1 LPAGLRVTRRPD
13 GNLVRAAGAGEEVDV
28 LAKKGLVVAAIA
40 ASAVA
45 AGCSKRSTS
54 EPALATPTITVNHAR
69 AALGSP
75 IEITYQ
81 FVVASDVPKVDQRY
95 RVFVHFLDSSG
106 ELMWTD
112 DHEPP
117 VPTTDWTPGKT
128 IAYTRTV
135 FVPIYPYVG
144 DATVRLGLY
153 SDAKRQRVTLA
164 GEDNGQRAYKVAT
177 LTLLPQSENVFL
189 IYKDGWHPA
198 EVSSDNAAVEWQW
211 SKREGLISFRNPK
224 RDATLFLHLDGRPD
238 LAGRPQKVTVT
249 LAGQT
254 LESFD
259 LATRDEVIRKIPIT
273 AAQFGGADMV
283 DLRLTVDP
291 TFVPAQIPSAGSAD
305 QRELGV
311 RVFHAFVEPR

>member
-1 LPAGLRVTRRPD
+1 V
-13 GNLVRAAGAGEEVDV
+13 GEEVQV
-28 LAKKGLVVAAIA
+28 LAKKGLVAVAIA
-40 ASAVA
+40 SVAVA
-45 AGCSKRSTS
+45 AGCSKRTAS
-54 EPALATPTITVNHAR
+54 EPPLATPSIVVNHAR

-81 FVVASDVPKVDQRY
+81 FVVAAGAPKVDQRY

-128 IAYTRTV
+128 VAYTRTV

-153 SDAKRQRVTLA
+153 SDQQRRRVTLG
-164 GEDNGQRAYKVAT
+164 GEDNGQRAYKVGT
-177 LTLLPQSENVFL
+177 ITLLPQSENVFL

-198 EVSSDNAAVEWQW
+198 EVAPDNAAVEWQW
-211 SKREGLISFRNPK
+211 SKREGVISFRNPR
-224 RDATLFLHLDGRPD
+224 RDATIFLHLDGRPD
-238 LAGRPQKVTVT
+238 LAGRPQKVTVA
-249 LAGQT
+249 LAGQP

-259 LATRDEVIRKIPIT
+259 LGTRDEVIKKIAVT

-291 TFVPAQIPSAGSAD
+291 TFVPAQVPAASSAD
-305 QRELGV
+305 RRELGI

>member
-1 LPAGLRVTRRPD
+1 VLEAGTD
-13 GNLVRAAGAGEEVDV
+13 
-28 LAKKGLVVAAIA
+28 
-40 ASAVA
+40 
-45 AGCSKRSTS
+45 
-54 EPALATPTITVNHAR
+54 EPALATPTITVNHPR

-75 IEITYQ
+75 IEVTYQ
-81 FVVASDVPKVDQRY
+81 FVVAAGAPRIDQRY

-128 IAYTRTV
+128 VAYTRTV

-144 DATVRLGLY
+144 EATVRLGLY
-153 SDAKRQRVTLA
+153 SDAQRRRVVLA
-164 GEDNGQRAYKVAT
+164 GEDNGQRAYKVGT
-177 LTLLPQSENVFL
+177 ITLLPQSENVFL

-198 EVSSDNAAVEWQW
+198 EVATDNAAVEWQW
-211 SKREGLISFRNPK
+211 TKREGLISFRNPR

-249 LAGQT
+249 LAGQP
-254 LESFD
+254 LETFD
-259 LATRDEVIRKIPIT
+259 VATRDEVIRKIPVT

-291 TFVPAQIPSAGSAD
+291 TFVPAQVPAAGSAD

-311 RVFHAFVEPR
+311 RIFHAFVEPR

>member
-1 LPAGLRVTRRPD
+1 MV
-13 GNLVRAAGAGEEVDV
+13 
-28 LAKKGLVVAAIA
+28 AKRGLVVV
-40 ASAVA
+40 AVA
-45 AGCSKRSTS
+45 ALAVTAACSKRAAD
-54 EPALATPTITVNHAR
+54 EPALATPAITVNHAR

-81 FVVASDVPKVDQRY
+81 FVVAAGAPKVDQRY

-117 VPTTDWTPGKT
+117 VPTTDWVAGKT

-144 DATVRLGLY
+144 EATVRLGLY
-153 SDAKRQRVTLA
+153 SDAQRRRVVLA
-164 GEDNGQRAYKVAT
+164 GEDNGQRAYKVGT

-198 EVSSDNAAVEWQW
+198 EVASDNAAVEWQW
-211 SKREGLISFRNPK
+211 TKREGLISFRNPR
-224 RDATLFLHLDGRPD
+224 RDAMLFLHLDGRPD
-238 LAGRPQKVTVT
+238 LAGRSQTVTVT
-249 LAGQT
+249 LAGQV

-259 LATRDEVIRKIPIT
+259 LASRDEAIRKIPVA

-291 TFVPAQIPSAGSAD
+291 TFVPAQVPASGSAD

-311 RVFHAFVEPR
+311 RVFHAFIEPR